1 MKPAVALATLELAK
15 EDGGGR
21 RLADERER
29 RRLLTAFD
37 ASGLTQRAFAQ
48 QEGINYFTLAGW
60 LRKRRLE
67 EMRPVESARAK
78 RPTFVELNLPG
89 ASLAVEIVMPDGL
102 IVRAGRIEDA
112 VACVKGL
119 R

>member
-1 MKPAVALATLELAK
+1 MKSAVALAPLEVTK

-29 RRLLTAFD
+29 KRLLTAFD
-37 ASGLTQRAFAQ
+37 ASGLTQRAFAEE
-48 QEGINYFTLAGW
+48 EGINYFTLAGW

-67 EMRPVESARAK
+67 AGRPAESASAK
-78 RPTFVELNLPG
+78 MPAFVEVSLPRAG
-89 ASLAVEIVMPDGL
+89 LAVEIVMPDGL